1 MLNDW
6 EKIARELGDYDLVQV
21 FNVFEMYTEMVRKED
36 SDCLGNWVPSRTAA
50 KEIFRLRKQVE
61 VLERV
66 REAAEKVESWLT
78 HSTDCSRLVDNVP
91 CNCGFTNLIFALH
104 DADEEVN

>member
-66 REAAEKVESWLT
+66 RDAAE
-78 HSTDCSRLVDNVP
+78 
-91 CNCGFTNLIFALH
+91 NLDPADGSDELSEAI
-104 DADEEVN
+104 DAAGKDIAK